1 MTAEEDIK
9 RAMDAERDQAL
20 KYALFPG
27 VGDVQIEPA
36 EILDFTKPYTPPPF
50 VLDINGTACL
60 PLGSVGVVT
69 GQAGHGKTMLLS
81 MMSAAVLGG
90 EYENMRYVLADGEEC
105 GRVIYI
111 DTEQAEPDTIAVK
124 NRVMAMCR
132 WPLYENNDAYCVV
145 RLRSVDAAEDRE
157 HKIFRAIMDYRPTL
171 AIIDGALDLT
181 ADFNDLVSSQALVF
195 RLMKLAEVCQVCLI
209 IVNHQN
215 PFTSAS
221 TGEKLAGHLGSA
233 LQRKANDI
241 FQVAKEIDKA
251 TGAVSYRVS
260 DLKSRGRA
268 PLQDWHFFMRHYEG
282 EIWVPVPAF
291 SASTSATGHGDR
303 FRPEDIAAWL
313 KAQMAATTW
322 PATTREVWALFA
334 RAGVEDEAGQK
345 ECLMKAKNL
354 RYLLQQTREEMPP
367 GQRSPRLRLNPIHFP
382 PAPSPLPP
390 PSAIDEATPA
400 GLPFA
405 PPGGEKAPF

>member
-1 MTAEEDIK
+1 MTTEDQILK
-9 RAMDAERDQAL
+9 AMDAERDQAL

-27 VGDVQIEPA
+27 VGDAQIEPT
-36 EILDFTKPYTPPPF
+36 ELLDFTKPYSPPPF
-50 VLDINGTACL
+50 ILDINGTPCL
-60 PLGSVGVVT
+60 QLGSLNVVT
-69 GQAGHGKTMLLS
+69 GQAGHGKTMFLS
-81 MMSAAVLGG
+81 MCSAAVLSG
-90 EYENMRYVLADGEEC
+90 EYGNMRFALLGGEEC
-105 GRVIYI
+105 GSVLYI
-111 DTEQAEPDTIAVK
+111 DTEQSEADTIAFK
-124 NRVMAMCR
+124 NRVQTMNC
-132 WPLYENNDAYCVV
+132 WPLDDDKGAFHIV
-145 RLRSVDAAEDRE
+145 RLREEDDAKQRE
-157 HKIFRAIMDYRPTL
+157 LKAFRAVIDYQPTL
-171 AIIDGALDLT
+171 AIIDGVLDLT

-241 FQVAKEIDKA
+241 FQVAKELDKA

-291 SASTSATGHGDR
+291 TASPSATGHGDR

-354 RYLLQQTREEMPP
+354 RYILQQTREEMPP

-390 PSAIDEATPA
+390 PSASDEATPA

-405 PPGGEKAPF
+405 PPGGEKTPF